1 MNYSSVYKF
10 ILSIFAAETRLGF
23 SLYSDE
29 TASIFRYTRTR
40 HYTYVSQKRELR
52 LSIF

>member
-23 SLYSDE
+23 SLCSDE
-29 TASIFRYTRTR
+29 MASIFRYTKARR
-40 HYTYVSQKRELR
+40 YAYVSQKRELR